1 MTFCLPNNSIDSLK
15 FGRILQRSR
24 VEIFS
29 SSKVDKMQRLLTV
42 AVTIGFHWKLTKMAE
57 NLDPYEGFNH
67 HITH

>member
-29 SSKVDKMQRLLTV
+29 SSKVDKNATTADRRGDYRISLETDEDGREFRS
-42 AVTIGFHWKLTKMAE
+42 I
-57 NLDPYEGFNH
+57 
-67 HITH
+67 